1 MRLSFMRTRSS
12 LFILILAL
20 ALLSAF
26 LAYEPRR
33 FASVQ
38 NQVSGLIATIPHPVI
53 DRLPPASEEP
63 AVQTRIP
70 DSKPTGK
77 SVALAR
83 IVRVPAIREA
93 QNYGWIQLPHG
104 TRVDVI
110 EERREGFLIRY
121 DENYVVVPRAA
132 VDDGS
137 VVLRARRGESAS

>member
-1 MRLSFMRTRSS
+1 MRFSFMRTRSS

-33 FASVQ
+33 LAAVQ
-38 NQVSGLIATIPHPVI
+38 NQVSRLMATIPII
-53 DRLPPASEEP
+53 DRLPPVIEGLAGE
-63 AVQTRIP
+63 TRIP
-70 DSKPTGK
+70 DGEPTGK

-93 QNYGWIQLPHG
+93 QDYGWIQLPRG
-104 TRVDVI
+104 TRVDLL
-110 EERREGFLIRY
+110 EERRDGLLIRY

-137 VVLRARRGESAS
+137 VVLRARRGEPAS